1 MPLSPWMRP
10 FMHKKSGSHEPTH
23 LLMDGGTLVVEADQ
37 VAEFMHAMAT
47 SVLQGQVNF
56 LCEKRSAERLRLCV
70 DVDIYTIQ
78 PYGSDRLLDVIRI
91 AAGVA
96 YDLFSNAMRCLDVLV
111 SAADPFETEKNGVT
125 CVKTGVHLV
134 WEHLPVDVR
143 TAGIFRDA
151 LVQRL
156 ELSTLDAPIGGWSV
170 AIDSAIAKHGILR
183 MLYAHKLAD
192 CAKCHNKKADRESCI
207 ACLGKGRVDIGR
219 PYRMC
224 GVFIKAENRL
234 ELVPPARTPLAI
246 VEQLMRATIHTLDAP
261 VSINMILPTW
271 FEDPLLPFAAK
282 GRVSKRSRRELAST
296 MMEGQDTL
304 DTLLDKEAAG
314 DTIARKIE
322 TYVRGVARR
331 ELISVEYKDVGVTQA
346 MYAHDKS
353 VIYAKTDSCYCL
365 NTRNEHKSNTIYFEL
380 KRCGE
385 MRQKCF
391 CRCDTTIGR
400 RHGLCSA
407 FKSHPVNI
415 PDRLL
420 DALFPPAAAASAAA
434 PSGVSGDAGPSGS
447 GAESSMTA
455 GGGAAGNSQG
465 TTTDEAA
472 TVVMLAPGV
481 RCGGL
486 SRALMQ
492 RQRALPNKY

>member
-1 MPLSPWMRP
+1 
-10 FMHKKSGSHEPTH
+10 MHKKSGSHEPTH

-37 VAEFMHAMAT
+37 VSDFMNAMAA

-70 DVDIYTIQ
+70 DVDIYTLQ

-156 ELSTLDAPIGGWSV
+156 ELSTLDAPIGGWAV

-192 CAKCHNKKADRESCI
+192 CAKCHNKKADRESCV
-207 ACLGKGRVDIGR
+207 ACLGKGRIDIGR

-234 ELVPPARTPLAI
+234 ELMPPARTQLAI

-261 VSINMILPTW
+261 ISINMILPTW

-282 GRVSKRSRRELAST
+282 GRVSKRSRRELATT

-304 DTLLDKEAAG
+304 DALLDKEAAS

-322 TYVRGVARR
+322 AYVRGVARR
-331 ELISVEYKDVGVTQA
+331 ELISVEYKDVGITQA

-420 DALFPPAAAASAAA
+420 DALFQVAAPPSVVAPTTAAPSVATAAGGNGDAA
-434 PSGVSGDAGPSGS
+434 PSGS
-447 GAESSMTA
+447 
-455 GGGAAGNSQG
+455 GGGASSIGGGSGSNSQG
-465 TTTDEAA
+465 TTTHDDAFA
-472 TVVMLAPGV
+472 GV

-486 SRALMQ
+486 GRALV
-492 RQRALPNKY
+492 RRRRVLPNS